1 MVRTG
6 RLAVGCYADRH
17 KAACG
22 ACGVLGFCIVMTI
35 SIALPARE
43 APPTTCPAKSGAN
56 WLRHYTTACDS
67 LRADARECRLCHT
80 TIEQLNP
87 YGLDL
92 AEVGNLPWL
101 IEDLDSD
108 GDGRSN
114 GLEISECTRPG
125 VFDPVLSGQAEGWG
139 DLKVRWR

>member
-1 MVRTG
+1 
-6 RLAVGCYADRH
+6 
-17 KAACG
+17 
-22 ACGVLGFCIVMTI
+22 MTI